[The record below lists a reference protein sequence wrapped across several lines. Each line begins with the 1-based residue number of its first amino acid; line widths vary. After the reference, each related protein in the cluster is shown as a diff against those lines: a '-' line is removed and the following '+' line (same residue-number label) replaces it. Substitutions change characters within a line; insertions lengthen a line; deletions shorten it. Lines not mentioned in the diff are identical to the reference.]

1 MDELEKKYLELFGS
15 NAPIPPR
22 HIMKTLVKMKQ
33 NGTFDNKMKAVAD
46 NYEMIKNKIE
56 TGTGEKLTKDHSVFE
71 IDFDKEK
78 DK

>member
-1 MDELEKKYLELFGS
+1 MDELEKKYLKLFGS
-15 NAPIPPR
+15 DAPIPPR

-33 NGTFDNKMKAVAD
+33 DGTFDNKMKAVAD

-56 TGTGEKLTKDHSVFE
+56 TETGEKLTKDHSFFD
-71 IDFDKEK
+71 IDFDKDK

>member
-1 MDELEKKYLELFGS
+1 MDKLEKKYQELFGS

-33 NGTFDNKMKAVAD
+33 DGTFDNKMKAVAD

-56 TGTGEKLTKDHSVFE
+56 TETSEKLTKDHSIFE

>member
-1 MDELEKKYLELFGS
+1 MDELKKKYLKLFGS
-15 NAPIPPR
+15 DATIPPQ
-22 HIMKTLVKMKQ
+22 HIMKTLIKMKQ
-33 NGTFDNKMKAVAD
+33 DGTFDNKMKAVSD

-56 TGTGEKLTKDHSVFE
+56 TETGEKLTKDHSIFE

>member
-1 MDELEKKYLELFGS
+1 MDELKKKYLELFGS
-15 NAPIPPR
+15 DATIPPR

-33 NGTFDNKMKAVAD
+33 DGTFDNKMKAVSD

-56 TGTGEKLTKDHSVFE
+56 TETGEKLTKDHSVFK
-71 IDFDKEK
+71 IDFDKAK

>member
-1 MDELEKKYLELFGS
+1 
-15 NAPIPPR
+15 
-22 HIMKTLVKMKQ
+22 MKQ
-33 NGTFDNKMKAVAD
+33 DGTFDNKMKAVAD

-56 TGTGEKLTKDHSVFE
+56 TETGEKLTKDHSVFE